1 LLINHAKLIKDVIIL
16 IILLCRGL
24 VMGFEYLDL
33 IETVDRLHELCEEL
47 NIKDV
52 IKGNAKQIEIVAEIK
67 ERIESMEIER
77 ISAIDLGII
86 PYEA

>member
-1 LLINHAKLIKDVIIL
+1 
-16 IILLCRGL
+16 
-24 VMGFEYLDL
+24 MEFEYLDL
-33 IETVDRLHELCEEL
+33 IETVDRLHELCEKL
-47 NIKDV
+47 NIKQV
-52 IKGNAKQIEIVAEIK
+52 IKGDAKQIEIVVEIK

>member
-1 LLINHAKLIKDVIIL
+1 
-16 IILLCRGL
+16 
-24 VMGFEYLDL
+24 MGFEYLDL
-33 IETVDRLHELCEEL
+33 FDTVDRLHELCEKL

-52 IKGNAKQIEIVAEIK
+52 IKGDAKQIEIVAEIK

-77 ISAIDLGII
+77 VSAVDLGII

>member
-1 LLINHAKLIKDVIIL
+1 
-16 IILLCRGL
+16 
-24 VMGFEYLDL
+24 MGFEYLDL

-52 IKGNAKQIEIVAEIK
+52 IKGHAKQIEIVVEIK
-67 ERIESMEIER
+67 ERIEAMEIER
-77 ISAIDLGII
+77 ISAVDLGII